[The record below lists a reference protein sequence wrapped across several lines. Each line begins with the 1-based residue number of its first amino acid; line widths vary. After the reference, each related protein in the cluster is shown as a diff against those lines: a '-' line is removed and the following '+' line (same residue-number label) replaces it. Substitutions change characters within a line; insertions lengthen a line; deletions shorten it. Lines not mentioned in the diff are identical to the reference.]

1 MQLQELCVPEAT
13 SSPSTIEAWL
23 SKSSHGQDW
32 CVANVRLRH
41 HDYSQRLMLDD
52 PRPLANVFA
61 PELAKVLNAELA
73 AIDKTAVH
81 SRSEFELELPQLTLH
96 GLRILT
102 RIAPNGSGTASIR
115 LVRAERDLCHVLG
128 PGLRCEHESPPEIDD
143 IALPVLSDLLYPAL
157 EIFDHILENGL
168 TEADSRVL
176 AARIKTMRAKRD
188 ELSDYIG
195 LLSRFIESGPQR
207 RAAVGRQQRP
217 LSLSAPGA
225 IPSREIRWDS
235 SGRSVRGEHGSIL
248 HGHHDAPKG

>member
-23 SKSSHGQDW
+23 SKSAHGQDW
-32 CVANVRLRH
+32 CVVNVRLRH
-41 HDYSQRLMLDD
+41 HDHSQRLLLDD
-52 PRPLANVFA
+52 PRPLADVFA
-61 PELAKVLNAELA
+61 PELARILDAELA
-73 AIDKTAVH
+73 AIKDTAVN
-81 SRSEFELELPQLTLH
+81 SRSGFKLELRQLTLH

-102 RIAPNGSGTASIR
+102 RIDPTGSGTASVR
-115 LVRAERDLCHVLG
+115 FVRAEGDLCHVLG
-128 PGLRCEHESPPEIDD
+128 PGLRCEHETPPNIDD
-143 IALPVLSDLLYPAL
+143 IALPVLCDLLYPAL

-195 LLSRFIESGPQR
+195 LLSRFIESAPQR
-207 RAAVGRQQRP
+207 RAAIGQQQRP
-217 LSLSAPGA
+217 LSLSSPGT
-225 IPSREIRWDS
+225 IPSRDIRWDS
-235 SGRSVRGEHGSIL
+235 SGRSVRGEHGAIL